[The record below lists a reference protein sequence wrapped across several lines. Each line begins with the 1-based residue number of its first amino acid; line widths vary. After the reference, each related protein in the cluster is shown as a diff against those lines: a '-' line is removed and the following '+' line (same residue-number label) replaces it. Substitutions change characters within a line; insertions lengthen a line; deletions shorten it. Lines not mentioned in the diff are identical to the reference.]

1 MGEGAGPAPSPSRP
15 AGRVMSPTRG
25 GAARYLAVLIA
36 QRSQVRILPPLLTR
50 VRKSVPDSEDRRN
63 RAGLRC
69 VAGRFSDGFPD
80 FPDRVDHPCLR
91 TPTLPSPAHPPL
103 TAPFA
108 VPPAHPRWAPLGSPG
123 KRVVHL

>member
-15 AGRVMSPTRG
+15 AGRGMSPTRG
-25 GAARYLAVLIA
+25 GAARELAGLIT

-69 VAGRFSDGFPD
+69 VAVRFPGGFLD
-80 FPDRVDHPCLR
+80 FPDRLDHPYLR
-91 TPTLPSPAHPPL
+91 RPTLPSPAHPPL
-103 TAPFA
+103 TTRFTA
-108 VPPAHPRWAPLGSPG
+108 
-123 KRVVHL
+123 

>member
-69 VAGRFSDGFPD
+69 VAGRFPTFPTGWTT
-80 FPDRVDHPCLR
+80 PAYAGRRGPAL
-91 TPTLPSPAHPPL
+91 PTLH
-103 TAPFA
+103 
-108 VPPAHPRWAPLGSPG
+108 
-123 KRVVHL
+123 